1 MIVSHFQWETR
12 NFGAGVRGMNTGA
25 NQALPRF
32 TGNAGVRVSSFG
44 VGNAGASANASA
56 AGTAVSGFLMGWG
69 GILLVVLVL
78 VILFAVYYQTIGYY
92 IQLGWDK
99 LKWSH
104 DRGER
109 VEIDVPGPISA
120 QLQPALGPSTG
131 SGGSSIS
138 GDLSAA
144 IGTLESD
151 VKAALGDVGIG
162 AGAKQVF
169 NVSRNLYT
177 FADAEPLCRAF
188 GAELATYD
196 QVKEAYEKGADWCNY
211 GWVKGQLAVYP
222 TQQSTYDKLQHGPES
237 ERMSCG
243 LPGVNGGYFP
253 NAEQRFGVNCYG
265 PRPAESALDEREQM
279 QAKSNTAFDREVNH
293 FKAQLDSI
301 AVNPWSAGQWSA

>member
-1 MIVSHFQWETR
+1 M
-12 NFGAGVRGMNTGA
+12 NAGNVNVNSM
-25 NQALPRF
+25 ALPRF
-32 TGNAGVRVSSFG
+32 SGNAGVRVSTFG
-44 VGNAGASANASA
+44 AAASNSVNKGSVGATASN
-56 AGTAVSGFLMGWG
+56 FLMGWG
-69 GILLVVLVL
+69 GIMIVLIALVA
-78 VILFAVYYQTIGYY
+78 LFAIYYQTIGYY
-92 IQLGWDK
+92 IQIGWEK

-109 VEIDVPGPISA
+109 VEIDVPGPVSA
-120 QLQPALGPSTG
+120 YLQPAMPAGANA
-131 SGGSSIS
+131 GSSIS
-138 GDLSAA
+138 KE
-144 IGTLESD
+144 IGTAFGALESD
-151 VKAALGDVGIG
+151 VKTALGDVGLG
-162 AGAKQVF
+162 AGGKQVF

-211 GWVKGQLAVYP
+211 GWAKGQLAVYP
-222 TQQSTYDKLQHGPES
+222 TQQSTYDKLQHGPEE

-265 PRPAESALDEREQM
+265 VRPAESALDEREQM
-279 QAKSNTAFDREVNH
+279 QAKSHTAFDREVNH

>member
-1 MIVSHFQWETR
+1 
-12 NFGAGVRGMNTGA
+12 
-25 NQALPRF
+25 
-32 TGNAGVRVSSFG
+32 
-44 VGNAGASANASA
+44 
-56 AGTAVSGFLMGWG
+56 MGWG
-69 GILLVVLVL
+69 GILLVIFVL

-120 QLQPALGPSTG
+120 ELQPAMGPSKGG
-131 SGGSSIS
+131 SGSSIS
-138 GDLSAA
+138 SDLSSV
-144 IGTLESD
+144 IGSLESD
-151 VKAALGDVGIG
+151 VKTALGDVGIG

-293 FKAQLDSI
+293 YKAQLDSI
-301 AVNPWSAGQWSA
+301 AVNPWSAQQWSA

>member
-1 MIVSHFQWETR
+1 
-12 NFGAGVRGMNTGA
+12 MNAA
-25 NQALPRF
+25 NAPALPRF
-32 TGNAGVRVSSFG
+32 SGNAGVRVSTFG
-44 VGNAGASANASA
+44 AGASNSVASNATRVSASINAGAASV
-56 AGTAVSGFLMGWG
+56 GGFLSGWG
-69 GILLVVLVL
+69 GILLMVFVL

-104 DRGER
+104 DRGEQ

-120 QLQPALGPSTG
+120 HLQPALPSS
-131 SGGSSIS
+131 SGASSIS
-138 GDLSAA
+138 KDFSSAINA
-144 IGTLESD
+144 IESD
-151 VKAALGDVGIG
+151 VKTALGDVGLG

-196 QVKEAYEKGADWCNY
+196 QVKDAYERGADWCNY

-222 TQQSTYDKLQHGPES
+222 TQQSTYDKLQHGHES

-293 FKAQLDSI
+293 YKAQLDSI
-301 AVNPWSAGQWSA
+301 AVNPWSGGQWSA

>member
-1 MIVSHFQWETR
+1 MISVPTVRET
-12 NFGAGVRGMNTGA
+12 MNAAA
-25 NQALPRF
+25 NTAALPRF
-32 TGNAGVRVSSFG
+32 SGNAGVRVSTFG
-44 VGNAGASANASA
+44 AGMANNSVNRVASNVGSA
-56 AGTAVSGFLMGWG
+56 ATATGSFLMGWG
-69 GILLVVLVL
+69 GILLVLLVL
-78 VILFAVYYQTIGYY
+78 VVLFAVYYQTIGYY
-92 IQLGWDK
+92 IQIGWEK

-120 QLQPALGPSTG
+120 HLQPANQGA
-131 SGGSSIS
+131 GSSIS
-138 GDLSAA
+138 KEIGSA

-151 VKAALGDVGIG
+151 VKTALGDIGLG

-211 GWVKGQLAVYP
+211 GWAKGQLAVYP
-222 TQQSTYDKLQHGPES
+222 TQQSTYDKLQHGPEE

-265 PRPAESALDEREQM
+265 VRPAESALDEREQM
-279 QAKSNTAFDREVNH
+279 QAKSHIAFDREVNH
-293 FKAQLDSI
+293 YKAQLDSI
-301 AVNPWSAGQWSA
+301 AVNPWSAGQWAA